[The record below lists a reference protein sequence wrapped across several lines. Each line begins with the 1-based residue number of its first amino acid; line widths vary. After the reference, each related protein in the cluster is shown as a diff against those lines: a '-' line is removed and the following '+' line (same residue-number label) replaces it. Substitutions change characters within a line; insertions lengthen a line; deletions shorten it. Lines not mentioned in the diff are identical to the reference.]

1 MRRCLIVAN
10 QTLTSPQLLAQ
21 VRSRLASDECELHVL
36 VPATPPHGGALWTEG
51 EGVALAR
58 VALENALRAF
68 HDEGIDATGEVGDE
82 NPVLAVGDVLNRRDV
97 DEIILSTLAP
107 GVSKWLKRDL
117 PHRLARRFGLPVTHV
132 VALPERVG

>member
-21 VRSRLASDECELHVL
+21 VRTRQASDECEFHVL
-36 VPATPPHGGALWTEG
+36 VPATIPHGVLQIEG
-51 EGVALAR
+51 QGVANAH
-58 VALENALRAF
+58 VALDNALRTF
-68 HDEGIDATGEVGDE
+68 RDEGIDATGEVGDE
-82 NPVLAVGDVLNRRDV
+82 NPVLAVEDVLNRREV

-132 VALPERVG
+132 IAVQERVS

>member
-21 VRSRLASDECELHVL
+21 VRSRLATDECELHIL
-36 VPATPPHGGALWTEG
+36 VPATEPHGAMRTEG
-51 EGVALAR
+51 AAVAHAR
-58 VALENALRAF
+58 TALENALQAF
-68 HDEGIDATGEVGDE
+68 RDDGIDATGEVGDE

-132 VALPERVG
+132 VAAQERVS